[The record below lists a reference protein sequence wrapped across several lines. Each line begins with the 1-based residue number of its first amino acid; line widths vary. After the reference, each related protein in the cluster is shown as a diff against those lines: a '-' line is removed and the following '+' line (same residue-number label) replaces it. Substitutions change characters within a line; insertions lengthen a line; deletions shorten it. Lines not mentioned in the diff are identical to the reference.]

1 MELCRLLGCLVEN
14 STSNGH
20 RGFYSDEI
28 SLGKLRAIESD
39 GFIDIIDPHKE
50 SNAGGKNKNIAM
62 ARITEQG
69 LKYHR
74 KNCIPTPIGHI

>member
-1 MELCRLLGCLVEN
+1 MDLCQLLGSLLEN
-14 STSNGH
+14 PASNGH

-28 SLGKLRAIESD
+28 SLGKLRAAESD
-39 GFIDIIDPHKE
+39 GFIDITDSHKE
-50 SNAGGKNKNIAM
+50 SSAGGKNKNITM